1 VSSLQPIS
9 GQSGGSVEKRKES
22 PLSFK
27 LGPAEFTPGAWADLT
42 GIFRS
47 TDIGS
52 GTGTTFGSIPYN
64 NVLPQA
70 ALSEFRFTAQT
81 SRLSMRVDIPAGDST
96 HVMGYVESDFN
107 GFQPPNAYISTNSST
122 FRLRLYWADIQHG
135 KWEFLG
141 GQSWSL
147 LTPNRSGL
155 SPLPENVFTSYR
167 LDTSYLAGLTFL
179 RQAGFR
185 AVYHPTDWWSLGAS
199 LENQQQYVPSSVVFP
214 GAPGF
219 FASQFDNGSGA
230 TNSGSASTNPA
241 IPNLHPDVIVKT
253 AFDWK
258 PRGRAFHLE
267 VAGLFRSS
275 KDFNNLVTPHST
287 DSVVSASGAV
297 NVNFQLIKGF
307 HLIANTFYGEGGGR
321 YIGGLGPDVVVKPN
335 GMLSPVHS
343 GSGVGGFEW
352 QITTRFLLESYYS
365 GAYFA
370 RNFGLLASTA
380 TPALMCNGVS
390 GFTCVG
396 FGFPG
401 SANTNNRAIQEGT
414 LGFTHTLWGS
424 PEHGK
429 LQVITQSSYVVRS
442 PWSVAP
448 GNPKNAHAILEYVD
462 LRYIL
467 P

>member
-1 VSSLQPIS
+1 
-9 GQSGGSVEKRKES
+9 
-22 PLSFK
+22 
-27 LGPAEFTPGAWADLT
+27 
-42 GIFRS
+42 
-47 TDIGS
+47 
-52 GTGTTFGSIPYN
+52 
-64 NVLPQA
+64 
-70 ALSEFRFTAQT
+70 
-81 SRLSMRVDIPAGDST
+81 
-96 HVMGYVESDFN
+96 MGYVESDFN

-122 FRLRLYWADIQHG
+122 LRLRLYWADIQHG

-185 AVYHPTDWWSLGAS
+185 VVYHPTDWWSLGAS

-241 IPNLHPDVIVKT
+241 IPILHPDVIVKT

-321 YIGGLGPDVVVKPN
+321 YIGGLGPDVVVKPK